1 MADIRV
7 RLGLTPGRTHSLY
20 AELLEAPP
28 GGVEYL
34 TEGPGAGAASGA
46 PGAQGRPP
54 LSHRLR
60 RSSVVRSIADPVFAS
75 ALPGDGGA
83 SRLGTAAAKAMVALA
98 GGKNMPAK
106 DFDVFHSV
114 GAGMVENIPW
124 IVEKDVRWVVDMEHV
139 ASLFGYYGDW
149 RRRMYRP
156 SPKRVLTRQLRSRYC
171 RRILPWTSAAKRTV
185 DEVLG
190 DEEVSAKTEVLPL
203 AVRPAPPR
211 PKDVPRGDAV
221 RILFIGSSNFR
232 GEFWSKGGL
241 EVLESYRR
249 LRERMGGSVELAFR
263 CRMPEELRAEYGSVP
278 GLLQMTDV
286 LPREELDMLFW
297 SSDVFLFPSHNTPG
311 MAFLEAMR
319 FGLPVVGKRVWAN
332 QEIVQDGA
340 TGFLVEPSEDVPYYL
355 PGFVPNWSMDSG
367 PFLPHMRRR
376 DDRVVSDLVDR
387 LERLASDPSLRRS
400 MGQRGREA
408 VEQGQFSISR
418 RNARL
423 RKIYEEAL

>member
-20 AELLEAPP
+20 TELLEAPP
-28 GGVEYL
+28 EGVEYL
-34 TEGPGAGAASGA
+34 TEGPRAGPAA
-46 PGAQGRPP
+46 PGAPARQPM
-54 LSHRLR
+54 SHRLR
-60 RSSVVRSIADPVFAS
+60 RSSLVRSIADPVFAS
-75 ALPGDGGA
+75 ALPSGRGA
-83 SRLGTAAAKAMVALA
+83 SRLGAAAARAMVSLA

-124 IVEKDVRWVVDMEHV
+124 IVENDVHWVVDMEHV

-149 RRRMYRP
+149 RRRMYRT
-156 SPKRVLTRQLRSRYC
+156 SPKRVLTKQLRSRYC
-171 RRILPWTSAAKRTV
+171 RRILPWTRAAKRTV

-190 DEEVSAKTEVLPL
+190 DEDISAKTEVLPL

-211 PKDVPRGDAV
+211 PKDVQRGDRV

-241 EVLESYRR
+241 EVLESYKR
-249 LRERMGGSVELAFR
+249 LRERLGDSVELAFR
-263 CRMPEELRAEYGSVP
+263 CWMPDELRAEYGSLP
-278 GLLQMTDV
+278 GLIQMTDV
-286 LPREELDMLFW
+286 VPREELDRLFW

-319 FGLPVVGKRVWAN
+319 FGLPIVGKRIWAN
-332 QEIVQDGA
+332 GEIVEDGV
-340 TGFLVEPSEDVPYYL
+340 TGFLVDPSKDVPYYL

-376 DDRVVSDLVDR
+376 DDRVIGDLTDR
-387 LERLASDPSLRRS
+387 LERLATEPSLRSS
-400 MGQRGREA
+400 MGQKAREA
-408 VEQGQFSISR
+408 VEEGQFTVSK

-423 RKIYEEAL
+423 KKVYEESL

>member
-20 AELLEAPP
+20 TELLEAPP
-28 GGVEYL
+28 EGVEYL
-34 TEGPGAGAASGA
+34 TEGPGAGPSA
-46 PGAQGRPP
+46 PGATAGRP

-60 RSSVVRSIADPVFAS
+60 RSPIVRSIADPVFAS
-75 ALPGDGGA
+75 ALPTDRGA
-83 SRLGTAAAKAMVALA
+83 SRLGMAAARAMVSLA
-98 GGKNMPAK
+98 GGKNMPAR
-106 DFDVFHSV
+106 DFDLFHSV

-124 IVEKDVRWVVDMEHV
+124 IVENDVRWVVDMEHV

-149 RRRMYRP
+149 RRRMYRA

-171 RRILPWTSAAKRTV
+171 RRVLPWTRAAKRTV

-190 DEEVSAKTEVLPL
+190 DEVVSAKTEVLPL

-211 PKDVPRGDAV
+211 PEDVRRGDRV
-221 RILFIGSSNFR
+221 RILFMGSSNFR

-249 LRERMGGSVELAFR
+249 LRERLGDSVELAFR
-263 CRMPEELRAEYGSVP
+263 CWMPEELRAEYGSLP
-278 GLLQMTDV
+278 GLVQTTDV
-286 LPREELDMLFW
+286 VPREELDRLFW

-319 FGLPVVGKRVWAN
+319 FGLPIVGKRIWAN
-332 QEIVQDGA
+332 GEIVEDGV
-340 TGFLVEPSEDVPYYL
+340 TGFLVEPSEGIPYYL

-376 DDRVVSDLVDR
+376 DDRVIMDLTDR
-387 LERLASDPSLRRS
+387 LERLATEPSLRRS
-400 MGQRGREA
+400 MGQRAREA
-408 VEQGQFSISR
+408 VEDGPFSISK

-423 RKIYEEAL
+423 RKVYEESL